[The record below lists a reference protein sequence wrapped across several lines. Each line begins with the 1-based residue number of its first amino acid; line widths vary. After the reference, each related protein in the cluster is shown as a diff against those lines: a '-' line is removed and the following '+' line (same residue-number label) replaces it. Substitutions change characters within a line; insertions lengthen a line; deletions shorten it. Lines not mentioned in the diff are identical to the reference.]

1 MHFLLDTE
9 LIFCLCWC
17 SKFIIT
23 RSHFIVVVP
32 WLCFGFCG
40 INKNNEINGSE
51 HSRANE
57 VMFLGF
63 VFDSLISLPL
73 SHYSSFDHLYWGLCS
88 TPLDFPLSNLLSCLS
103 SLQISAVQRT
113 LYALSSSELLLHW
126 HAGRILA
133 DWVARGQSKKVTAE
147 LSLMFY
153 S

>member
-32 WLCFGFCG
+32 WLCFGFCC
-40 INKNNEINGSE
+40 INKNNETNGSE

-73 SHYSSFDHLYWGLCS
+73 SHYSSFDHLYWGLCP